1 VGDHS
6 ANEQAQRSA
15 ERNAKIKGGNPMKTG
30 LAILLTSLV
39 AFVSSA
45 QAQTQTQTEPMP
57 KLIGYITLPDL
68 EGWMDHMAVDVKGQ
82 RLFVPAEHKKS
93 IEVVDLRAGKVIHSI
108 TGFDG
113 APRKTLYLPDTN
125 QIWVDD
131 GASVKSFSADS
142 YALIKNIPFDLDK
155 SAKLIPD
162 NGAFDPAT
170 GQFYVTITADANSAT
185 ATVKGS
191 VEIVD
196 TKTGQRAG
204 NIKLDGTDPSGIA
217 FDAATP
223 RMFVILGDTAQVQV
237 IDRDKRAII
246 ATWEITGGTAPHTV
260 AIDTAH
266 HRLFVGARVKPGHI
280 FKPGKMVVMD
290 TDTGKVV
297 AALDTE
303 GGADEIQYDA
313 ASQRVYFTGTTGHVD
328 VFKQLDADHYQ
339 HLGKLVTAADA
350 KTSLLVPELKRF
362 YVGVPKRNVAIPP
375 TRDVITEDAELL
387 VFEVP

>member
-1 VGDHS
+1 
-6 ANEQAQRSA
+6 
-15 ERNAKIKGGNPMKTG
+15 MKSG
-30 LAILLTSLV
+30 SAILLTLWMALV
-39 AFVSSA
+39 PSA
-45 QAQTQTQTEPMP
+45 YAQTEPP
-57 KLIGYITLPDL
+57 AKLIGYITLPDL
-68 EGWMDHMAVDVKGQ
+68 EGWMDHMAVDVKTR
-82 RLFVPAEHKKS
+82 RLFVPAEQKKAME
-93 IEVVDLRAGKVIHSI
+93 IVDLAAGKVIHTI

-113 APRKTLYLPDTN
+113 APRKTVYLADTN

-131 GASVKSFSADS
+131 GGSVKSFDASS
-142 YALIKNIPFDLDK
+142 YQLLKNFPFDLDK

-162 NGAFDPAT
+162 NGNFDPKS
-170 GQFYVTITADANSAT
+170 GLFYVTITADANSAT

-196 TKTGQRAG
+196 TKTGTRVG

-246 ATWEITGGTAPHTV
+246 ATWEITGGTQPHTV
-260 AIDTAH
+260 AIDPAH
-266 HRLFVGARVKPGHI
+266 HRLFVGARIKPGHI
-280 FKPGKMVVMD
+280 YKPGKMVVMD
-290 TDTGKVV
+290 TETGKVV

-313 ASQRVYFTGTTGHVD
+313 ASGRVYFTGTTGHVD
-328 VFKQLDADHYQ
+328 VFRQVDADHYE

-362 YVGVPKRNVAIPP
+362 YVAVPKRNVAVPP

>member
-1 VGDHS
+1 
-6 ANEQAQRSA
+6 
-15 ERNAKIKGGNPMKTG
+15 MKPG
-30 LAILLTSLV
+30 LAILLTSLT
-39 AFVSSA
+39 AFVPSA
-45 QAQTQTQTEPMP
+45 RAQTEPMP
-57 KLIGYITLPDL
+57 KLIGYISLPNV
-68 EGWMDHMAVDVKGQ
+68 EGWMDHLAVDVRGQ
-82 RLFVPAEHKKS
+82 RLFVPAEHQKT
-93 IEVVDLRAGKVIHSI
+93 IEVVDLRAGKVIHTI
-108 TGFDG
+108 TGFAG
-113 APRKTLYLPDTN
+113 APRKTLYLPDSN

-131 GASVKSFSADS
+131 AESVKAFDADT
-142 YALIKNIPFDLDK
+142 YALVKNIPFDLDK
-155 SAKLIPD
+155 SSKLIPD
-162 NGAFDPAT
+162 NGAFDPLT
-170 GQFYVTITADANSAT
+170 RLFYVAVTADANSAT

-204 NIKLDGTDPSGIA
+204 NIKVDGTDPSGIA

-223 RMFVILGDTAQVQV
+223 RMFVVLGDTAQVQV
-237 IDRDKRAII
+237 VDREKRAII

-260 AIDTAH
+260 AIDTVH

-290 TDTGKVV
+290 TQTGKVV

-313 ASQRVYFTGTTGHVD
+313 ASQRIYFTGTTGHVD
-328 VFKQLDADHYQ
+328 VFKQVDADNYR

-362 YVGVPKRNVAIPP
+362 YVAVPKRNVAIPP

>member
-1 VGDHS
+1 MGEV
-6 ANEQAQRSA
+6 
-15 ERNAKIKGGNPMKTG
+15 
-30 LAILLTSLV
+30 
-39 AFVSSA
+39 
-45 QAQTQTQTEPMP
+45 
-57 KLIGYITLPDL
+57 
-68 EGWMDHMAVDVKGQ
+68 EGWFDHLAVDLKTQ
-82 RLFVPAEHKKS
+82 RLFVPAEQHKS

-108 TGFDG
+108 MGFDG
-113 APRKTLYLPDTN
+113 APRKTIYLPDTN
-125 QIWVDD
+125 EIWVDD
-131 GASVKSFSADS
+131 AESVKSFNAET
-142 YALIKNIPFDLDK
+142 YALIKNIPFNLDK
-155 SAKLIPD
+155 ESKLIPD
-162 NGAFDPAT
+162 NGAYDPASRL
-170 GQFYVTITADANSAT
+170 FYVTVTADANSAT

-196 TKTGQRAG
+196 TKTGTRVG

-223 RMFVILGDTAQVQV
+223 RMFVVMGDTAKVQV
-237 IDRDKRAII
+237 IDRDKRTII
-246 ATWEITGGTAPHTV
+246 ATWDITGGTAPHTV

-266 HRLFVGARVKPGHI
+266 HRLFVGARVKPGHL

-339 HLGKLVTAADA
+339 PLGKLVTAADA

-362 YVGVPKRNVAIPP
+362 YVAVPKRNVAIPP
-375 TRDVITEDAELL
+375 TRDVIPEDAELL

>member
-1 VGDHS
+1 
-6 ANEQAQRSA
+6 
-15 ERNAKIKGGNPMKTG
+15 MKTV
-30 LAILLTSLV
+30 LAIFLTSLM
-39 AFVSSA
+39 ALVSSA
-45 QAQTQTQTEPMP
+45 QAQSEPP
-57 KLIGYITLPDL
+57 AKLIGYIPLPDV
-68 EGWMDHMAVDVKGQ
+68 EGWMDHLAVDVKGQ
-82 RLFVPAEHKKS
+82 RLFVPAEHKKT
-93 IEVVDLRAGKVIHSI
+93 IEVVDLRAGKVIHTI

-113 APRKTLYLPDTN
+113 APRKTLYLPESN

-131 GASVKSFSADS
+131 GDSVKYFNAET

-155 SAKLIPD
+155 STKLIPD
-162 NGAFDPAT
+162 NGAFDPASRL
-170 GQFYVTITADANSAT
+170 FYVTITADANSAT

-196 TKTGQRAG
+196 TKTGQRVG
-204 NIKLDGTDPSGIA
+204 NIKVDGTDPSGIA

-223 RMFVILGDTAQVQV
+223 RMFVVMGDTAKVQV
-237 IDRDKRAII
+237 VDREKRAII
-246 ATWEITGGTAPHTV
+246 ATWDITGGTAPHTV

-290 TDTGKVV
+290 TETGKVV
-297 AALDTE
+297 ASLDTE

-328 VFKQLDADHYQ
+328 VFKQTDADHYQ
-339 HLGKLVTAADA
+339 HLGKLITAADA

-362 YVGVPKRNVAIPP
+362 YVAVPKRNVAIPP
-375 TRDVITEDAELL
+375 TRDVIPEDAELL

>member
-1 VGDHS
+1 
-6 ANEQAQRSA
+6 
-15 ERNAKIKGGNPMKTG
+15 MKTG
-30 LAILLTSLV
+30 LAILLISLMG
-39 AFVSSA
+39 FVSAA
-45 QAQTQTQTEPMP
+45 QAPAQSEPMP
-57 KLIGYITLPDL
+57 KLIGYITLPNL
-68 EGWMDHMAVDVKGQ
+68 EGWMDHLAVDLKGQ
-82 RLFVPAEHKKS
+82 RLFVPAEHQKS
-93 IEVVDLRAGKVIHSI
+93 IEVVDLRAGKVIHTI

-113 APRKTLYLPDTN
+113 APRKTIYLADTN

-131 GASVKSFSADS
+131 AESVKSFNADT
-142 YALIKNIPFDLDK
+142 YELIKNIPFDLDK

-162 NGAFDPAT
+162 NGALDPLT
-170 GQFYVTITADANSAT
+170 RQFYVTITADANAAT

-196 TKTGQRAG
+196 TKTGTRVG

-223 RMFVILGDTAQVQV
+223 RMFVVIGDTAKVQV
-237 IDRDKRAII
+237 IDRNTRTTI
-246 ATWEITGGTAPHTV
+246 ATWDITGGTAPHTV

-266 HRLFVGARVKPGHI
+266 HRLFVGARVKPGHL

-313 ASQRVYFTGTTGHVD
+313 ASQRIYFTGTTGHVD
-328 VFKQLDADHYQ
+328 VFKQVDADTYQ
-339 HLGKLVTAADA
+339 HLGKLITAADA

-362 YVGVPKRNVAIPP
+362 YVAVPKRNVAIPP

>member
-1 VGDHS
+1 
-6 ANEQAQRSA
+6 
-15 ERNAKIKGGNPMKTG
+15 MKTR
-30 LAILLTSLV
+30 LAIVLASLLGL
-39 AFVSSA
+39 VSSA
-45 QAQTQTQTEPMP
+45 QAQSEPP
-57 KLIGYITLPDL
+57 AKLIGYILLPNV
-68 EGWMDHMAVDVKGQ
+68 EGWMDHLAVDLKGQ
-82 RLFVPAEHKKS
+82 RLFVPAEHQKT
-93 IEVVDLRAGKVIHSI
+93 IEVVDLRAGKVIHTI

-113 APRKTLYLPDTN
+113 APRKTIYLPDTN
-125 QIWVDD
+125 EIWVDD
-131 GASVKSFSADS
+131 AESVKSFNAET
-142 YALIKNIPFDLDK
+142 YALIKNIPFNLDK
-155 SAKLIPD
+155 DSKLIPD
-162 NGAFDPAT
+162 NGAYDPASRL
-170 GQFYVTITADANSAT
+170 FYVTVTADANSAT

-196 TKTGQRAG
+196 TRTGARVG

-223 RMFVILGDTAQVQV
+223 RMFVVMGDTAKVHV
-237 IDRDKRAII
+237 IDREKRTIT
-246 ATWEITGGTAPHTV
+246 ATWDITGGTAPHTV

-266 HRLFVGARVKPGHI
+266 HRLFVGARVKPGHL

-339 HLGKLVTAADA
+339 PLGKLITAADA

-362 YVGVPKRNVAIPP
+362 YVAVPKRNVAIPP
-375 TRDVITEDAELL
+375 TRDIIPEDAELL

>member
-1 VGDHS
+1 
-6 ANEQAQRSA
+6 
-15 ERNAKIKGGNPMKTG
+15 MKTG
-30 LAILLTSLV
+30 LAILLTSLMG
-39 AFVSSA
+39 FVSAA
-45 QAQTQTQTEPMP
+45 QAQAPAQTEPMP
-57 KLIGYITLPDL
+57 KLIGYITLPNL
-68 EGWMDHMAVDVKGQ
+68 EGWMDHLAVDLKGQ
-82 RLFVPAEHKKS
+82 RLFVPAEHQKT
-93 IEVVDLRAGKVIHSI
+93 IEVVDLRAGKVIHTI

-113 APRKTLYLPDTN
+113 APRKTIYLPDTN

-131 GASVKSFSADS
+131 AESVKSFNADT
-142 YALIKNIPFDLDK
+142 YELIKNIPFDLDK
-155 SAKLIPD
+155 SSKLIPD
-162 NGAFDPAT
+162 NGAFDPLT
-170 GQFYVTITADANSAT
+170 RQFYVTITADANAAT

-196 TKTGQRAG
+196 TKTGTRVG
-204 NIKLDGTDPSGIA
+204 NIKIDGTDPSGIA

-223 RMFVILGDTAQVQV
+223 RMFVVIGDTAKVQV
-237 IDRDKRAII
+237 IDRDKRATI
-246 ATWEITGGTAPHTV
+246 ATWDITGGTAPHTV

-266 HRLFVGARVKPGHI
+266 HRLFVGARVKPGHL

-328 VFKQLDADHYQ
+328 VFKQVDADTYQ
-339 HLGKLVTAADA
+339 HLGKLITAADA

-362 YVGVPKRNVAIPP
+362 YVAVPKRNVAIPP

>member
-1 VGDHS
+1 
-6 ANEQAQRSA
+6 
-15 ERNAKIKGGNPMKTG
+15 MKTS
-30 LAILLTSLV
+30 LAILSTSLMGL
-39 AFVSSA
+39 VSAA
-45 QAQTQTQTEPMP
+45 QAQAPARTEPMP
-57 KLIGYITLPDL
+57 KLIGYITLPNV

-82 RLFVPAEHKKS
+82 RLFVPTEHQKT
-93 IEVVDLRAGKVIHSI
+93 IEVVDLRAGKVIHTI

-131 GASVKSFSADS
+131 AESVKSFNADT
-142 YALIKNIPFDLDK
+142 YELIKNIPFDLDK

-162 NGAFDPAT
+162 NGAFDPLT
-170 GQFYVTITADANSAT
+170 RQFYVTVTADANAAT

-196 TKTGQRAG
+196 TKTGARVG

-217 FDAATP
+217 FDATTP
-223 RMFVILGDTAQVQV
+223 RMFVVIGDTAKVQV
-237 IDRDKRAII
+237 IDRDRRTTV
-246 ATWEITGGTAPHTV
+246 ATWDITGGTAPHTV

-266 HRLFVGARVKPGHI
+266 HRLFVGARVKPGHL

-313 ASQRVYFTGTTGHVD
+313 ASQRIYFSGTTGHVD
-328 VFKQLDADHYQ
+328 VFKQVDADTYQ
-339 HLGKLVTAADA
+339 HLGKLITAADA

-362 YVGVPKRNVAIPP
+362 YVAVPKRNVAIPP

>member
-1 VGDHS
+1 
-6 ANEQAQRSA
+6 
-15 ERNAKIKGGNPMKTG
+15 MKTG
-30 LAILLTSLV
+30 LAILLTSLT
-39 AFVSSA
+39 AFVPSA
-45 QAQTQTQTEPMP
+45 RAQTEPMP
-57 KLIGYITLPDL
+57 KLIGYISLPNV
-68 EGWMDHMAVDVKGQ
+68 EGWMDHLAVDVRGQ
-82 RLFVPAEHKKS
+82 RLFVPAEHQKT
-93 IEVVDLRAGKVIHSI
+93 IEVVDLRAGKVIHTI
-108 TGFDG
+108 TGFAG
-113 APRKTLYLPDTN
+113 APRKTLYLPESN

-131 GASVKSFSADS
+131 AESVKAFDAGT
-142 YALIKNIPFDLDK
+142 YALVKNIPFDLDK
-155 SAKLIPD
+155 SSKLIPD
-162 NGAFDPAT
+162 NGAFDPLT
-170 GQFYVTITADANSAT
+170 RLFYVAVTADANSAT

-196 TKTGQRAG
+196 TKTGQRVG
-204 NIKLDGTDPSGIA
+204 NIKVDGTDPSGIA

-223 RMFVILGDTAQVQV
+223 RMFVVLGDTAQVQV
-237 IDRDKRAII
+237 VDREKRAII

-260 AIDTAH
+260 AIDTVH

-290 TDTGKVV
+290 TQTGKVV

-313 ASQRVYFTGTTGHVD
+313 ASQRIYFTGTTGHVD
-328 VFKQLDADHYQ
+328 VFKQVDADNYQ

-362 YVGVPKRNVAIPP
+362 YVAVPKRNVAIPP

>member
-1 VGDHS
+1 
-6 ANEQAQRSA
+6 
-15 ERNAKIKGGNPMKTG
+15 MKTA
-30 LAILLTSLV
+30 LAILLTSLT
-39 AFVSSA
+39 ALVSSA
-45 QAQTQTQTEPMP
+45 QAQTEPP
-57 KLIGYITLPDL
+57 AKLIGYITLPDT
-68 EGWMDHMAVDVKGQ
+68 EGWFDHLAVDLKGM
-82 RLFVPAEHKKS
+82 RLFIPAEHKKTL
-93 IEVVDLRAGKVIHSI
+93 EVVDLRAGKVIHSI
-108 TGFDG
+108 PGFDG
-113 APRKTLYLPDTN
+113 APRKTIYLPESN

-131 GASVKSFSADS
+131 GDSVKSFNAET
-142 YALIKNIPFDLDK
+142 YALIKNIPFNLDK
-155 SAKLIPD
+155 ASKLIPD
-162 NGAFDPAT
+162 NGAFDPKT
-170 GQFYVTITADANSAT
+170 GLFYVTITADANSAT

-196 TKTGQRAG
+196 TKSGQRVG
-204 NIKLDGTDPSGIA
+204 NIKLYGTDPSGIA

-223 RMFVILGDTAQVQV
+223 RMFVVMGDTAKVQV
-237 IDRDKRAII
+237 IDREKRNII
-246 ATWEITGGTAPHTV
+246 ATWDITGGTTPHTV

-290 TDTGKVV
+290 TETGKVV

-328 VFKQLDADHYQ
+328 VFKQVDADNYQ
-339 HLGKLVTAADA
+339 HLGKLITAADA

-362 YVGVPKRNVAIPP
+362 YVAVPKRNVAIPP

>member
-1 VGDHS
+1 
-6 ANEQAQRSA
+6 
-15 ERNAKIKGGNPMKTG
+15 MKRG
-30 LAILLTSLV
+30 SAILLTLWMALV
-39 AFVSSA
+39 PSA
-45 QAQTQTQTEPMP
+45 YAQTEPP
-57 KLIGYITLPDL
+57 AKLIGYITLPDL
-68 EGWMDHMAVDVKGQ
+68 EGWMDHMAVDVKTQ
-82 RLFVPAEHKKS
+82 RLFVPAEQKKAME
-93 IEVVDLRAGKVIHSI
+93 IVDLAAGKVIHTI

-113 APRKTLYLPDTN
+113 APRKTVYIPQAN

-131 GASVKSFSADS
+131 GGSVKSFDASS
-142 YALIKNIPFDLDK
+142 YQLLKNIPFDLDK

-162 NGAFDPAT
+162 NGNFDPKS
-170 GQFYVTITADANSAT
+170 GLFYVTITADANSAT

-196 TKTGQRAG
+196 TKTGTRVG

-223 RMFVILGDTAQVQV
+223 RMFVILGDTARVQV

-246 ATWEITGGTAPHTV
+246 ATWEITGGTQPHTV

-266 HRLFVGARVKPGHI
+266 HRLFVGARIKPGHI
-280 FKPGKMVVMD
+280 YKPGKMVVMD
-290 TDTGKVV
+290 TETGKVV

-313 ASQRVYFTGTTGHVD
+313 ASGRVYFTGTTGHVD
-328 VFKQLDADHYQ
+328 VFKQVDADHYE

-362 YVGVPKRNVAIPP
+362 YVAVPKRNVAVPP

>member
-1 VGDHS
+1 
-6 ANEQAQRSA
+6 
-15 ERNAKIKGGNPMKTG
+15 MKTG
-30 LAILLTSLV
+30 LAILFASLM
-39 AFVSSA
+39 AFA
-45 QAQTQTQTEPMP
+45 APAGAQTEPMP
-57 KLIGYITLPDL
+57 KLIGYIPLPDL
-68 EGWMDHMAVDVKGQ
+68 EGWMDHLAADPKGQ
-82 RLFVPAEHKKS
+82 RLFVPGEHKKS
-93 IEVVDLRAGKVIHSI
+93 IEVVDLRAGKVIHTI

-113 APRKTLYLPDTN
+113 NPRKTIYLPDTN

-131 GASVKSFSADS
+131 GNSVKSFSAET
-142 YALIKNIPFDLDK
+142 YALLKNIPFDLDP
-155 SAKLIPD
+155 SSKLIPD
-162 NGAFDPAT
+162 NGAFDPVSR
-170 GQFYVTITADANSAT
+170 QFYVTITADANSAT

-191 VEIVD
+191 VEIID
-196 TKTGQRAG
+196 TKTGTRAG

-266 HRLFVGARVKPGHI
+266 HRLFVGARVKPGHL
-280 FKPGKMVVMD
+280 FKPGKMVVMN

-328 VFKQLDADHYQ
+328 VFKQVDADTYQ
-339 HLGKLVTAADA
+339 HLGKLITAADA

-362 YVGVPKRNVAIPP
+362 YVAVPKRNVAIPP

>member
-1 VGDHS
+1 
-6 ANEQAQRSA
+6 
-15 ERNAKIKGGNPMKTG
+15 MKTG

-39 AFVSSA
+39 AFA
-45 QAQTQTQTEPMP
+45 APAGAQTEPMP
-57 KLIGYITLPDL
+57 KLIGYIPLPDL
-68 EGWMDHMAVDVKGQ
+68 EGWMDHLAVDPKGQ
-82 RLFVPAEHKKS
+82 RLFVPGEHKKS
-93 IEVVDLRAGKVIHSI
+93 IEVVDLRAGKVIHTI

-113 APRKTLYLPDTN
+113 APRKTIYLPDTN

-131 GASVKSFSADS
+131 GNSVKSFSAET
-142 YALIKNIPFDLDK
+142 YALLKNIPFDLDQ
-155 SAKLIPD
+155 SSKLIPD
-162 NGAFDPAT
+162 NGAFDPVSR
-170 GQFYVTITADANSAT
+170 QFYVTITADANSAT

-191 VEIVD
+191 VEIID
-196 TKTGQRAG
+196 TKTGTRAG

-290 TDTGKVV
+290 TDSGKVV
-297 AALDTE
+297 ATVDTE

-313 ASQRVYFTGTTGHVD
+313 ASQRIYFTGTTGHVD
-328 VFKQLDADHYQ
+328 VIKQVDADTYLP
-339 HLGKLVTAADA
+339 LGKLITAADA

-362 YVGVPKRNVAIPP
+362 YVAVPKRNVAIPP

>member
-1 VGDHS
+1 
-6 ANEQAQRSA
+6 
-15 ERNAKIKGGNPMKTG
+15 MKSG
-30 LAILLTSLV
+30 SAILLTLWMALV
-39 AFVSSA
+39 PSA
-45 QAQTQTQTEPMP
+45 YAQTEPP
-57 KLIGYITLPDL
+57 AKLIGYITLPDL
-68 EGWMDHMAVDVKGQ
+68 EGWMDHMAVDVKTR
-82 RLFVPAEHKKS
+82 RLFVPAEQKKAME
-93 IEVVDLRAGKVIHSI
+93 IVDLAAGKVIHTI

-113 APRKTLYLPDTN
+113 APRKTVYLADAN

-131 GASVKSFSADS
+131 GGSVKSFDASS
-142 YALIKNIPFDLDK
+142 YQLLKNIPFDLDK

-162 NGAFDPAT
+162 NGNFDPKS
-170 GQFYVTITADANSAT
+170 GLFYVTITADANSAT

-196 TKTGQRAG
+196 TKTGTRVG

-246 ATWEITGGTAPHTV
+246 ATWEITGGTQPHTV

-266 HRLFVGARVKPGHI
+266 HRLFVGARIKPGHI
-280 FKPGKMVVMD
+280 YKPGKMVVMD
-290 TDTGKVV
+290 TETGKVV

-313 ASQRVYFTGTTGHVD
+313 ASGRVYFTGTTGHVD
-328 VFKQLDADHYQ
+328 VFKQVDADHYE

-362 YVGVPKRNVAIPP
+362 YVAVPKRNVAVPP

>member
-1 VGDHS
+1 
-6 ANEQAQRSA
+6 
-15 ERNAKIKGGNPMKTG
+15 MKSG
-30 LAILLTSLV
+30 SAILLTLWMALV
-39 AFVSSA
+39 PSA
-45 QAQTQTQTEPMP
+45 YAQTEPP
-57 KLIGYITLPDL
+57 AKLIGYITLPDL
-68 EGWMDHMAVDVKGQ
+68 EGWMDHMAVDVKTR
-82 RLFVPAEHKKS
+82 RLFVPAEQKKAME
-93 IEVVDLRAGKVIHSI
+93 IVDLAAGKVIHTI

-113 APRKTLYLPDTN
+113 APRKTVYIPQAN

-131 GASVKSFSADS
+131 GGSVKSFDASS
-142 YALIKNIPFDLDK
+142 YQLLKNIPFDLDK

-162 NGAFDPAT
+162 NGNFDPKS
-170 GQFYVTITADANSAT
+170 GLFYVTITADANSAT

-196 TKTGQRAG
+196 TKTGTRVG

-246 ATWEITGGTAPHTV
+246 ATWEITGGTQPHTV

-266 HRLFVGARVKPGHI
+266 HRLFVGARIKPGHI
-280 FKPGKMVVMD
+280 YKPGKMVVMD
-290 TDTGKVV
+290 TETGKVV

-313 ASQRVYFTGTTGHVD
+313 ASGRVYFTGTTGHVD
-328 VFKQLDADHYQ
+328 VFRQVDADHYE

-362 YVGVPKRNVAIPP
+362 YVAVPKRNVAVPP

>member
-1 VGDHS
+1 
-6 ANEQAQRSA
+6 
-15 ERNAKIKGGNPMKTG
+15 MKNG
-30 LAILLTSLV
+30 LAIFLTSLV
-39 AFVSSA
+39 AFA
-45 QAQTQTQTEPMP
+45 APAWAQTEPMP

-68 EGWMDHMAVDVKGQ
+68 EGWMDHLAVDVKGQ

-93 IEVVDLRAGKVIHSI
+93 MEVVDLRAGKVIHTI

-113 APRKTLYLPDTN
+113 APRKTIYLPDAN

-131 GASVKSFSADS
+131 GNSVKSFSADT
-142 YALIKNIPFDLDK
+142 YALLKNIPFDLDPG
-155 SAKLIPD
+155 SKLIPD
-162 NGAFDPAT
+162 NGAFDPVSR
-170 GQFYVTITADANSAT
+170 QFYVTITADANSAT

-191 VEIVD
+191 VEIID
-196 TKTGQRAG
+196 TKTGTRAG

-237 IDRDKRAII
+237 IDRDKRAIV

-297 AALDTE
+297 AAIDTE

-313 ASQRVYFTGTTGHVD
+313 ASQRIYFTGTTGHVD
-328 VFKQLDADHYQ
+328 VIKQVDADHYQ
-339 HLGKLVTAADA
+339 PLGKLITAADA

-362 YVGVPKRNVAIPP
+362 YVAVPKRNVAIPP

>member
-1 VGDHS
+1 
-6 ANEQAQRSA
+6 
-15 ERNAKIKGGNPMKTG
+15 MKSG
-30 LAILLTSLV
+30 SAILLTLWTALV
-39 AFVSSA
+39 PSA
-45 QAQTQTQTEPMP
+45 YAQTEPP
-57 KLIGYITLPDL
+57 AKLIGYITLPDL
-68 EGWMDHMAVDVKGQ
+68 EGWMDHMAVDVKTR
-82 RLFVPAEHKKS
+82 RLFVPAEQKKAME
-93 IEVVDLRAGKVIHSI
+93 IVDLAAGKVIHTI

-113 APRKTLYLPDTN
+113 APRKTVYLADAN

-131 GASVKSFSADS
+131 GGSVKSFDASS
-142 YALIKNIPFDLDK
+142 YQLLKNIPFDLDK

-162 NGAFDPAT
+162 NGNFDPKS
-170 GQFYVTITADANSAT
+170 GLFYVTITADANSAT

-196 TKTGQRAG
+196 TKTGTRVG

-246 ATWEITGGTAPHTV
+246 ATWEITGGTQPHTV

-266 HRLFVGARVKPGHI
+266 HRLFVGARIKPGHI
-280 FKPGKMVVMD
+280 YKPGKMVVMD
-290 TDTGKVV
+290 TETGKVV

-313 ASQRVYFTGTTGHVD
+313 ASGRVYFTGTTGHVD
-328 VFKQLDADHYQ
+328 VFKQVDADHYE

-362 YVGVPKRNVAIPP
+362 YVAVPKRNVAVPP

>member
-1 VGDHS
+1 
-6 ANEQAQRSA
+6 
-15 ERNAKIKGGNPMKTG
+15 
-30 LAILLTSLV
+30 
-39 AFVSSA
+39 
-45 QAQTQTQTEPMP
+45 
-57 KLIGYITLPDL
+57 
-68 EGWMDHMAVDVKGQ
+68 
-82 RLFVPAEHKKS
+82 
-93 IEVVDLRAGKVIHSI
+93 
-108 TGFDG
+108 
-113 APRKTLYLPDTN
+113 
-125 QIWVDD
+125 VDD
-131 GASVKSFSADS
+131 GGSVKSFDASS
-142 YALIKNIPFDLDK
+142 YQLLKNIPFDLDK

-162 NGAFDPAT
+162 NGNFDPKS
-170 GQFYVTITADANSAT
+170 GLFYVTITADANSAT

-196 TKTGQRAG
+196 TKTGTRVG

-237 IDRDKRAII
+237 IDRDKRAIT
-246 ATWEITGGTAPHTV
+246 ATWEITGGTQPHTV

-266 HRLFVGARVKPGHI
+266 HRLFVGARIKPGHI
-280 FKPGKMVVMD
+280 YKPGKMVVMD
-290 TDTGKVV
+290 TETGKVV

-313 ASQRVYFTGTTGHVD
+313 ASGRVYFTGTTGHVD
-328 VFKQLDADHYQ
+328 VFKQVDADHYE

-362 YVGVPKRNVAIPP
+362 YVAVPKRNVAVPP

>member
-1 VGDHS
+1 
-6 ANEQAQRSA
+6 
-15 ERNAKIKGGNPMKTG
+15 
-30 LAILLTSLV
+30 
-39 AFVSSA
+39 
-45 QAQTQTQTEPMP
+45 
-57 KLIGYITLPDL
+57 
-68 EGWMDHMAVDVKGQ
+68 
-82 RLFVPAEHKKS
+82 
-93 IEVVDLRAGKVIHSI
+93 
-108 TGFDG
+108 
-113 APRKTLYLPDTN
+113 
-125 QIWVDD
+125 VDD
-131 GASVKSFSADS
+131 AESVKYFNAET
-142 YALIKNIPFDLDK
+142 YALIKNIPLDLDK
-155 SAKLIPD
+155 KSNMIPD
-162 NGAFDPAT
+162 NGALDPRT
-170 GQFYVTITADANSAT
+170 GLFYVTITADANSAT
-185 ATVKGS
+185 ATVKGA
-191 VEIVD
+191 VEIID

-204 NIKLDGTDPSGIA
+204 TIKLDGTDPAGIA

-223 RMFVILGDTAQVQV
+223 RMFVVLGDTAQVQV
-237 IDRDKRAII
+237 IDREKRTIL

-297 AALDTE
+297 ATLDTE

-328 VFKQLDADHYQ
+328 VFKQVDADHYQ
-339 HLGKLVTAADA
+339 PLGKLITAADA

-362 YVGVPKRNVAIPP
+362 YVAVPKRNVAIPP

>member
-1 VGDHS
+1 
-6 ANEQAQRSA
+6 
-15 ERNAKIKGGNPMKTG
+15 MKRG
-30 LAILLTSLV
+30 SAILLTLWMALV
-39 AFVSSA
+39 PSA
-45 QAQTQTQTEPMP
+45 YAQTEPP
-57 KLIGYITLPDL
+57 AKLIGYITLPDL
-68 EGWMDHMAVDVKGQ
+68 EGWMDHMAVDVKTQ
-82 RLFVPAEHKKS
+82 RLFVPAEQKKAME
-93 IEVVDLRAGKVIHSI
+93 IVDLAAGKVIHTI

-113 APRKTLYLPDTN
+113 APRKTVYLADAN

-131 GASVKSFSADS
+131 GGSVKSFDASS
-142 YALIKNIPFDLDK
+142 YQLLKNIPFDLDK

-162 NGAFDPAT
+162 NGNFDPKS
-170 GQFYVTITADANSAT
+170 GLFYVTITADANSAT

-196 TKTGQRAG
+196 TKTGTRVG

-246 ATWEITGGTAPHTV
+246 ATWEITGGTQPHTV
-260 AIDTAH
+260 AIDPAH
-266 HRLFVGARVKPGHI
+266 HRLFVGARIKPGHI
-280 FKPGKMVVMD
+280 YKPGKMVVMD
-290 TDTGKVV
+290 TETGKVV

-313 ASQRVYFTGTTGHVD
+313 ASGRVYFTGTTGHVD
-328 VFKQLDADHYQ
+328 VFRQVDADHYE

-362 YVGVPKRNVAIPP
+362 YVAVPKRNVAVPP

>member
-1 VGDHS
+1 
-6 ANEQAQRSA
+6 
-15 ERNAKIKGGNPMKTG
+15 MKTG
-30 LAILLTSLV
+30 LAILFTSLMGL
-39 AFVSSA
+39 VSAA
-45 QAQTQTQTEPMP
+45 QAPAQTEPMP
-57 KLIGYITLPDL
+57 KLIGYITLPNV
-68 EGWMDHMAVDVKGQ
+68 EGWMDHLAVDLKGQ
-82 RLFVPAEHKKS
+82 RLFVPAEHQKT
-93 IEVVDLRAGKVIHSI
+93 IEVVDLRAGKVIHTI

-131 GASVKSFSADS
+131 AESVKSFNADT
-142 YALIKNIPFDLDK
+142 YELIKSIPFDLDK
-155 SAKLIPD
+155 SSKLIPD
-162 NGAFDPAT
+162 NGAFDPLT
-170 GQFYVTITADANSAT
+170 RQFYVTITADANSAT

-196 TKTGQRAG
+196 TKTGARVG

-223 RMFVILGDTAQVQV
+223 RMFVVMGDTAKVQV
-237 IDRDKRAII
+237 IDRDKRATI
-246 ATWEITGGTAPHTV
+246 ATWDITGGTAPHTV

-266 HRLFVGARVKPGHI
+266 HRLFVGARVKPGHL

-313 ASQRVYFTGTTGHVD
+313 ASQRIYFTGTTGHVD
-328 VFKQLDADHYQ
+328 VFKQVDADTYQ
-339 HLGKLVTAADA
+339 HLGKLITAADA

-362 YVGVPKRNVAIPP
+362 YVAVPKRNVAIPP

>member
-1 VGDHS
+1 
-6 ANEQAQRSA
+6 
-15 ERNAKIKGGNPMKTG
+15 MKRG
-30 LAILLTSLV
+30 SAILLTLWMALV
-39 AFVSSA
+39 PSA
-45 QAQTQTQTEPMP
+45 YAQTEPP
-57 KLIGYITLPDL
+57 AKLVGYITLPDL
-68 EGWMDHMAVDVKGQ
+68 EGWMDHMAVDVKTQ
-82 RLFVPAEHKKS
+82 RLFVPAEQKKAME
-93 IEVVDLRAGKVIHSI
+93 IVDLAAGKVIHTI

-113 APRKTLYLPDTN
+113 APRKTVYLADTN

-131 GASVKSFSADS
+131 GGSVKSFDASS
-142 YALIKNIPFDLDK
+142 YQLLKNIPFDLDK

-162 NGAFDPAT
+162 NGNFDPKS
-170 GQFYVTITADANSAT
+170 GLFYVTITADANSAT

-196 TKTGQRAG
+196 TKTGARVG

-246 ATWEITGGTAPHTV
+246 ATWEITGGTQPHTV
-260 AIDTAH
+260 AIDPAH
-266 HRLFVGARVKPGHI
+266 HRLFVGARIKPGHLY
-280 FKPGKMVVMD
+280 KPGKMVVMD
-290 TDTGKVV
+290 TVTGKVV
-297 AALDTE
+297 AAIDTE

-313 ASQRVYFTGTTGHVD
+313 ASGRVYFTGTTGHVD
-328 VFKQLDADHYQ
+328 VFRQVDADHYE

-362 YVGVPKRNVAIPP
+362 YVAVPKRNVAVPP